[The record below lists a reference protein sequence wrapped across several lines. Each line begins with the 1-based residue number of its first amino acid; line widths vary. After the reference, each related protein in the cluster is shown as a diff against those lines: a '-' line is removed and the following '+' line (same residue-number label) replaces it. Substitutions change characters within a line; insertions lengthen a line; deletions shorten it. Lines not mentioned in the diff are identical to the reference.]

1 MQITREIMICK
12 RELFTVI
19 MQKEAWVAAP
29 SSCPGTFSTR
39 GASRSSISMSPE
51 PGTVSSFEETTWSL
65 FSLEMKIFQRG
76 KIEPYCMILE
86 ERLAGK
92 GILEWEQK
100 HGSCQGAVG
109 RLFLSPGTS
118 SLAASHLWVRHC
130 LFKNNQLFKS
140 WSKSTDR
147 SRRREEQGHSSQCDG
162 VQLGDDWASILRMQL
177 VMWGCGECRYGCP
190 GHCCSHSSGTVLGS
204 VTPRLA
210 GWGTELHLYLSPA

>member
-19 MQKEAWVAAP
+19 MQRKACVVAP

-39 GASRSSISMSPE
+39 GASLSSISMSPE
-51 PGTVSSFEETTWSL
+51 PGTVSSFEETMWSL

-86 ERLAGK
+86 KRLAGK

-118 SLAASHLWVRHC
+118 SLAACPSLVSETLLVQKQPALQVLKQEQRQEQETGRTRTFQPVWWCATWWRLSLNPENAPCDVRM
-130 LFKNNQLFKS
+130 
-140 WSKSTDR
+140 W
-147 SRRREEQGHSSQCDG
+147 G
-162 VQLGDDWASILRMQL
+162 VQVWVPRSLLQPQFW
-177 VMWGCGECRYGCP
+177 
-190 GHCCSHSSGTVLGS
+190 HSSGFCHS
-204 VTPRLA
+204 
-210 GWGTELHLYLSPA
+210 